1 MLSRKIFLNISKRSW
16 TDLVEKKDIPE
27 YLEEVVQPL
36 QVLQVLA
43 DVENVEQLLQDKGAT
58 TRAQQKRSLNI
69 DG

>member
-1 MLSRKIFLNISKRSW
+1 MSW
-16 TDLVEKKDIPE
+16 TDLVEKEDIPE

>member
-1 MLSRKIFLNISKRSW
+1 MSRKIFLNISKRSW

-58 TRAQQKRSLNI
+58 PRAQQKRSLNI